1 MKTPS
6 SIISTDLNGDGTPDL
21 VVASAATGEITVY
34 LGIGQ
39 GRFANPATYNAGGH
53 PVSIASADLSGSGRQ
68 DIIAA
73 NGADRTV
80 SVLRGAGDGTL
91 GPSHTYS
98 TGVDAD
104 LIAVGSLRG
113 DGKQDVAIASVSGRK
128 LAVLLNDG
136 HGSLSISSSQ
146 ALARTPVSITIS
158 HFSNGSLAD
167 LALANDDGTVSVLL
181 GRGDGKFE
189 PLALLNIASSKLSF
203 VLSGDFNRD
212 GKVDLAVAQPDG
224 RLLTVLLGNGDGSFT
239 RGASYS
245 LGNNPVSG
253 ASIDVNGDGIPDLVA
268 VNNGSNTFSTL
279 LGNGDGSFKTA
290 VDSTVGDGPI
300 ALASGDFYGKGAT
313 GLAVLNAAAKTVS
326 VVDGKGDGSFK
337 AAPAYSGD
345 LSPRSIVSGDLNGD
359 GRPDLIVANF
369 CGTDTACGKTGTLS
383 VYLAKPSGGY
393 GLATTYSVGAGPV
406 SVLLADLNGD
416 KKLDTIVLNRT
427 SNTISIFTGIGDG
440 TFEEPRTLS
449 LAEAPVAFA
458 IGDFNNDNKVDLA
471 IATDCGSAKCSQPGS
486 LQILFGKGDGSFS
499 AGRTYTLGY
508 SPTSIAIGDLR
519 QTGSLDIL
527 VANRCGG
534 DSGCGS
540 AGTATVLT
548 GDGKGNFTAGADLAL
563 GSGPS
568 SITLGSLHGG
578 KVLDLIVSR
587 ETDNAVAVLRGH
599 GDGSFAS
606 PVAYSVGN
614 APRSV
619 IVGSFAGT
627 GTTDVAVSNYKDSTV
642 SVLFGNGDGTLK
654 SAINYAVGAGPQS
667 LTAVAAAPGA
677 PASIVT
683 ANSSSDATPGHDIT
697 DLSRAVPEVGYTT
710 SLNVTSSFPSSSPA
724 PVYGTT
730 IVFTATVTATNY
742 PGMAGSGTSDPNGK
756 VTLTD
761 ESNNVVCVVN
771 TLTGT
776 GGTTP
781 ASTGTC
787 STATY
792 TPLTGV
798 THTLT
803 ANFQSVQDAVY
814 QDSHYNLLAS
824 HYAGPDDR
832 NSSCHTWHAQLPPD
846 NLADSHSRWLIGDD
860 GCCSHRHN
868 YLHRVNLGNGTGR
881 HQLLLRHAYVLGLG
895 HQRGHLHHRD
905 ATCWRSSG
913 KLQIHRH
920 LHCPRH

>member
-1 MKTPS
+1 MAKAT
-6 SIISTDLNGDGTPDL
+6 
-21 VVASAATGEITVY
+21 VASA
-34 LGIGQ
+34 
-39 GRFANPATYNAGGH
+39 
-53 PVSIASADLSGSGRQ
+53 
-68 DIIAA
+68 
-73 NGADRTV
+73 
-80 SVLRGAGDGTL
+80 
-91 GPSHTYS
+91 
-98 TGVDAD
+98 
-104 LIAVGSLRG
+104 
-113 DGKQDVAIASVSGRK
+113 
-128 LAVLLNDG
+128 LA
-136 HGSLSISSSQ
+136 
-146 ALARTPVSITIS
+146 ARTLWAIPPLPS
-158 HFSNGSLAD
+158 
-167 LALANDDGTVSVLL
+167 
-181 GRGDGKFE
+181 
-189 PLALLNIASSKLSF
+189 PLATF
-203 VLSGDFNRD
+203 VR
-212 GKVDLAVAQPDG
+212 
-224 RLLTVLLGNGDGSFT
+224 R
-239 RGASYS
+239 
-245 LGNNPVSG
+245 
-253 ASIDVNGDGIPDLVA
+253 
-268 VNNGSNTFSTL
+268 
-279 LGNGDGSFKTA
+279 
-290 VDSTVGDGPI
+290 
-300 ALASGDFYGKGAT
+300 
-313 GLAVLNAAAKTVS
+313 AA
-326 VVDGKGDGSFK
+326 
-337 AAPAYSGD
+337 
-345 LSPRSIVSGDLNGD
+345 
-359 GRPDLIVANF
+359 
-369 CGTDTACGKTGTLS
+369 
-383 VYLAKPSGGY
+383 
-393 GLATTYSVGAGPV
+393 
-406 SVLLADLNGD
+406 
-416 KKLDTIVLNRT
+416 
-427 SNTISIFTGIGDG
+427 
-440 TFEEPRTLS
+440 
-449 LAEAPVAFA
+449 
-458 IGDFNNDNKVDLA
+458 
-471 IATDCGSAKCSQPGS
+471 
-486 LQILFGKGDGSFS
+486 
-499 AGRTYTLGY
+499 
-508 SPTSIAIGDLR
+508 
-519 QTGSLDIL
+519 LDIL

-683 ANSSSDATPGHDIT
+683 ANSSSDVTPGHDIT

-814 QDSHYNLLAS
+814 QDSHYTFSQAITPAPTTVTLLATPGTPNYRQTIS
-824 HYAGPDDR
+824 LTATVVG
-832 NSSCHTWHAQLPPD
+832 SSATMAAAPT
-846 NLADSHSRWLIGDD
+846 G
-860 GCCSHRHN
+860 HN
-868 YLHRVNLGNGTGR
+868 YLHRVNLGNGHWAAPTPPCGT
-881 HQLLLRHAYVLGLG
+881 LTSSGSGTSAATCTIA
-895 HQRGHLHHRD
+895 D